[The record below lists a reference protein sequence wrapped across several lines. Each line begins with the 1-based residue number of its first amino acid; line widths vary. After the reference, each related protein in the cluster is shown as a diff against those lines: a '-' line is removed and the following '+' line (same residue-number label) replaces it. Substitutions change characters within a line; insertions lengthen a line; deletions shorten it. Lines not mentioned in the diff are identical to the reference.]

1 VSRIALTESTPD
13 WMRHGILCILRGV
26 GHPMASA
33 LLTVS
38 MPTRFSILDYRALEA
53 LQRLHDDGQLWDM
66 PRLSGKRGSLPTY
79 WPYSKYLDPI
89 RERLD
94 VSFRDLDRALWKWHK
109 TVLEDQ

>member
-1 VSRIALTESTPD
+1 
-13 WMRHGILCILRGV
+13 
-26 GHPMASA
+26 MASA

-38 MPTRFSILDYRALEA
+38 MPTRFSILDYRVLEA